1 MKLKQLGANCTLLQ
15 KQDLSQTEVLFSYET
30 PVAINWLGSK
40 WTFITEKKYSNTTTS
55 HIKKYLKELKS
66 YPNDTEN
73 HHLYKEVPQSWIED
87 HV

>member
-1 MKLKQLGANCTLLQ
+1 MKLKQLGDNVTLLQ

-40 WTFITEKKYSNTTTS
+40 WTFVAEEKYSNTTTN
-55 HIKKYLKELKS
+55 HINKYLKSLAS
-66 YPNDTEN
+66 YPNDSEN
-73 HHLYKEVPQSWIED
+73 HHLFKEVPQAWIAS